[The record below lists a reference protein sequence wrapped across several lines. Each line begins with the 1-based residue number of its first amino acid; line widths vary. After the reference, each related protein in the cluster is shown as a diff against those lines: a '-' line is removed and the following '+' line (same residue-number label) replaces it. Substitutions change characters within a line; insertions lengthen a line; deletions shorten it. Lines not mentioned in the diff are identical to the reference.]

1 VRWYAPGSANMSKVE
16 VHEYSR
22 SCTTNRDTARGSK
35 LLCLS
40 LISILT
46 ITRLANSGPW
56 LLHLESPKITS
67 QLCAKS
73 VSEIKTVMLVF
84 GTRPEAVKMAP
95 VIMEISKRPDLR
107 SITVSTGPHKEML
120 GQVLLDFDL
129 QDSLDYELNLMSQGQ
144 TLSELSARAI
154 TSISSVISS
163 ECPDVVLV
171 QGDTTTAFM
180 AALAAFYAKIPVG
193 HIEAGLRTHDIY
205 APFPEEVNRQSISTM
220 STFNFAPTE
229 LAAENLRSEGR
240 SQNVFVTGNTVVDA
254 LKIMQDRPRST
265 LISDVLKVAESR
277 ALPFFFPKIILLTA
291 HRREN
296 LGRPLMNIFDAVSAI
311 LKGHEDVVVIYPIYL
326 NPAVASSVR
335 ERFGELSFEKLQA
348 GEKFSSDSSDKHLN
362 RLLLVP
368 PVHHADLVALLQTC
382 HLVMTDSGGIEEE
395 GITLGK
401 PILVLRD
408 TTERP
413 EGVLA
418 GVSKLVGTD
427 AKVILEWADKLLS
440 DDVFFGQMSNSSQL
454 FGDGTAGKQIVDLLE
469 NNRITQGKFEYV
481 S

>member
-1 VRWYAPGSANMSKVE
+1 MSKVK
-16 VHEYSR
+16 VHQYIR
-22 SCTTNRDTARGSK
+22 SCTTNRDNARGSK
-35 LLCLS
+35 LLSILCLS

-67 QLCAKS
+67 QLCTRS

-107 SITVSTGPHKEML
+107 SITVSTGQHKEML
-120 GQVLLDFDL
+120 RQVLLDFDL

-154 TSISSVISS
+154 TSISSVIST

-180 AALAAFYAKIPVG
+180 AALAAFYAKVPVG

-240 SQNVFVTGNTVVDA
+240 SKNVFCNWKYCCG
-254 LKIMQDRPRST
+254 
-265 LISDVLKVAESR
+265 
-277 ALPFFFPKIILLTA
+277 
-291 HRREN
+291 
-296 LGRPLMNIFDAVSAI
+296 
-311 LKGHEDVVVIYPIYL
+311 
-326 NPAVASSVR
+326 
-335 ERFGELSFEKLQA
+335 
-348 GEKFSSDSSDKHLN
+348 
-362 RLLLVP
+362 
-368 PVHHADLVALLQTC
+368 C
-382 HLVMTDSGGIEEE
+382 
-395 GITLGK
+395 
-401 PILVLRD
+401 
-408 TTERP
+408 
-413 EGVLA
+413 
-418 GVSKLVGTD
+418 
-427 AKVILEWADKLLS
+427 
-440 DDVFFGQMSNSSQL
+440 
-454 FGDGTAGKQIVDLLE
+454 LE
-469 NNRITQGKFEYV
+469 NHAG
-481 S
+481 